1 MYVVSF
7 EEYSLVPRYDGKKWT
22 QARIEEAVADTG
34 PWVAIETK
42 PITDYT
48 DPENPPIQNFTTEL
62 ATLEDGWY
70 RIVFLDATGDSEQ
83 PTAPLSRSPDQELD
97 YMCTVSDVGAL
108 LRARTK
114 DKNGNELGTFNDD
127 TRPTDEAVQRFIQ
140 WAANKLSVRI
150 GVNIH
155 PTFFREASHLV
166 AVYAAMLTEL
176 SYWPEQVE
184 RNMSPYEKYKELYT
198 MNSDYL
204 VEATQALPPEGELPV
219 AVSGHGYWYAPPP
232 YNWESII

>member
-7 EEYSLVPRYDGKKWT
+7 EDYLPTARYDGKKWV
-22 QARIEEAVADTG
+22 QARIEESAAEGG
-34 PWVAIETK
+34 PWTEIEVK
-42 PITDYT
+42 AMADYP
-48 DPENPPIQNFTTEL
+48 DPTNPPIQHFTTEL

-83 PTAPLSRSPDQELD
+83 PTTPLQRTPDKQID
-97 YMCTVSDVGAL
+97 YMCSVADVGAL

-114 DKNGNELGTFNDD
+114 DKGGNEIGTFNDD
-127 TRPTDEAVQRFIQ
+127 TRPTDEAVYRFIL

-150 GVNIH
+150 GVSIH

-166 AVYAAMLTEL
+166 AVYAAMLVEL

-198 MNSDYL
+198 MNTDYL

-219 AVSGHGYWYAPPP
+219 AVSGHGYW
-232 YNWESII
+232 